1 MISKKPKKVCT
12 ALNYIEHFLTLA
24 FAITGC
30 VPIFPFASL
39 VCIATEITSSVSGL
53 QTSAIT
59 AGIKKYKSKIKKKNK
74 KRDKKVLLAQ
84 SKLNEIEVLIFKPI
98 IDSVISHGEFV
109 LINTVLKEYYE
120 MKEEMKKLKS

>member
-74 KRDKKVLLAQ
+74 KRDKIVLLAQ
-84 SKLNEIEVLIFKPI
+84 SKLKVLIFKPI